1 MARRDYALNI
11 IADISDYQRRLS
23 QIPGITDKQ
32 AAKAAE
38 RLEKRMS
45 KAQEKAARTAK
56 RAADRASSS
65 WRDSFKGIT
74 LAITPQDVMSVAR
87 SLGELTKAAVD
98 ARNQLADAA
107 TRTGLTVETLAA
119 LRLAAEGSGLQFR
132 ELESSLNQFPKRLG
146 DFARGTGEARVALDK
161 LGFTTD
167 DVLGP
172 DGNLA
177 ASDEVFRKVLTRLAE
192 VDSQTERA
200 AMATQIFGE
209 AGGKLLQA
217 LGDPDALDA
226 YIAKVALIDDRTRN
240 AADGSGEWQRQTAD
254 LEALW
259 RAFTGQLADA
269 SAETGILDGVIFA
282 IISNMTVWSAVIA
295 KVTDDVTR
303 LAWAAGHVMAGEFER
318 AKEVAFETGITW
330 EETGE
335 RIKKQL
341 NAFYDADR
349 AISGTSDRVEEL
361 KKTLKELR
369 DADSGEDT
377 GGPPTL
383 LSNPEKWADGIKEG
397 VARGIDGVMTLEEV
411 QAWRAEQ
418 QSKRVAA
425 QLADSQAQMQAE
437 DEFREKMVANGER
450 LDQEREQ
457 WWQQEQRRQQASRD
471 MQLDVAQQA
480 FDGVVAI
487 LQSLGAERK
496 KAAIAAA
503 IAERASAIFSIGVNT
518 ARSAMAAFAT
528 VQPTIPAGTIAAG
541 LVTAAGAAQA
551 GAVAAQPMPKFHTGT
566 SEVPAMLTAGE
577 AVLNPRAA
585 EMMGRENIDAANR
598 GLQAAQKPTVAVVH
612 WNRRSLD
619 RVVSETVR
627 ADGRLPRDIV
637 ALGSSTT
644 MSSPYT

>member
-11 IADISDYQRRLS
+11 IADISDYQRRLA

-38 RLEKRMS
+38 RLERRMS
-45 KAQEKAARTAK
+45 KAQEKAAREAK
-56 RAADRASSS
+56 RAAERASSS

-107 TRTGLTVETLAA
+107 TRTGLTVETLSA
-119 LRLAAEGSGLQFR
+119 LRLAAEGSGLQFQ

-161 LGFTTD
+161 LGFTTA

-177 ASDEVFRKVLTRLAE
+177 ASDEVFRQILKRLAE

-200 AMATQIFGE
+200 SMATQIFGE

-217 LGDPDALDA
+217 LGDPAALDA

-254 LEALW
+254 LQALW

-269 SAETGILDGVIFA
+269 AAETQVLDAAIFFIVAEMFAWQGIIK
-282 IISNMTVWSAVIA
+282 

-303 LAWAAGHVMAGEFER
+303 LAWAAGYVMAGEFEK
-318 AKEVAFETGITW
+318 AKEVTFEMGQSWLDMTLEVNKNI
-330 EETGE
+330 E
-335 RIKKQL
+335 
-341 NAFYDADR
+341 AFYEAND
-349 AISGTSDRVEEL
+349 AISGTSQRAGEL
-361 KKTLKELR
+361 KKALQDLR
-369 DADSGEDT
+369 DADTGE
-377 GGPPTL
+377 GRPASPINRP
-383 LSNPEKWADGIKEG
+383 SEWAAEAGEAYDA
-397 VARGIDGVMTLEEV
+397 VADYERRLEEV
-411 QAWRAEQ
+411 RAANAERQAE
-418 QSKRVAA
+418 RVARQREQSAAKMA
-425 QLADSQAQMQAE
+425 Q
-437 DEFREKMVANGER
+437 DEELHARMVALGQQMDAER
-450 LDQEREQ
+450 DR

-503 IAERASAIFSIGVNT
+503 IAERASAVFSIGVNT
-518 ARSAMAAFAT
+518 ARAAMAAYAT
-528 VQPTIPAGTIAAG
+528 VQPTIPAGAVAAG
-541 LVTAAGAAQA
+541 LVTAAGVAQA
-551 GAVAAQPMPKFHTGT
+551 GAVLAQPMPKFHNGT
-566 SEVPAMLTAGE
+566 REVPALLTAGE

-585 EMMGRENIDAANR
+585 DMMGRENIEAANR
-598 GLQAAQKPTVAVVH
+598 GLQASPKPAVAVVH
-612 WNRRSLD
+612 WNRRALD